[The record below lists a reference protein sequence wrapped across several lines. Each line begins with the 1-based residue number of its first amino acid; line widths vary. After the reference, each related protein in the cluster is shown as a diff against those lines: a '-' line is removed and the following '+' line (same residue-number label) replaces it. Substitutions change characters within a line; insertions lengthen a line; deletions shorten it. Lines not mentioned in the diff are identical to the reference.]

1 MTKKKKK
8 LTPAQAELVQNHIAL
23 ARQVAHKHR
32 HWAQGDRLA
41 MEDLEG
47 EAYLGLVQAAI
58 NWDKKLGPFIP
69 YAKKTIKNVL
79 IQADRDHSLPFN
91 LPWNEHR
98 IVRDIRRAVNAG
110 ADENPQAV
118 ARALNVNVNKITA
131 LWPYYNKSHSGAGSI
146 KNNLSESGE
155 AMDMTLEYS
164 LESEDK
170 PVDEQV
176 TSIVMAEAVNKALAS
191 LPPTHRQIISYR
203 FGFETGEPMLSAEI
217 MTLMGLGR
225 AEYEAAEDAAMEKVE
240 AILRG
245 YKGIRTE
252 NE

>member
-8 LTPAQAELVQNHIAL
+8 LTPAQAELVTNHIAL

-32 HWAQGDRLA
+32 IWTQADRLA

-58 NWDKKLGPFIP
+58 NWDSKLGPFIP

-98 IVRDIRRAVNAG
+98 ILRDIRRAVNAG
-110 ADENPQAV
+110 AEENPQAV
-118 ARALNVNVNKITA
+118 AEAIGVGVNKIIS
-131 LWPYYNKSHSGAGSI
+131 LWPYYTLRVAPVVSDDAVGEDWEGS
-146 KNNLSESGE
+146 KVLVS
-155 AMDMTLEYS
+155 AAL
-164 LESEDK
+164 
-170 PVDEQV
+170 PVEEQV
-176 TSIVMAEAVNKALAS
+176 TQTIMADAVSDALAS
-191 LPPTHRQIISYR
+191 LPPMHRQIISYR

-217 MTLMGLGR
+217 MNIMRLGR
-225 AEYEAAEDAAMEKVE
+225 AEYEVAEDAAMEKLE

-245 YKGIRTE
+245 HKGTRTE
-252 NE
+252 ND